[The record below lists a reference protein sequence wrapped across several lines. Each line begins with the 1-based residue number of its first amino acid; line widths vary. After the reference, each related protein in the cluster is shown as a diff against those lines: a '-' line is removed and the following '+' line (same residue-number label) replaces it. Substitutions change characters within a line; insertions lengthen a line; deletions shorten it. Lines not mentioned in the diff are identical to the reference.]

1 MAASQFLSSGSAD
14 SDPATQKGGAGDA
27 WFFCLR
33 ILGGRYGF
41 EAPLVTEVVRLGP
54 LTRLP
59 AAPSFLP
66 GVFTHRGEVLP
77 VLDIG
82 QLVGQS
88 ALPIR
93 PSTRAAIV
101 HCGPWKVAVV
111 SESVEGLVAVP
122 RRAIEP
128 PPAES
133 SGVAEFLS
141 AVARDRN
148 GSIAIL
154 DLPRLVEAARNRAVP
169 AGSAGA

>member
-1 MAASQFLSSGSAD
+1 MAGSQSSFLGSTYAD
-14 SDPATQKGGAGDA
+14 SARGGAGEA

-33 ILGGRYGF
+33 ILGGRYAF

-77 VLDIG
+77 VLDVG

-133 SGVAEFLS
+133 SGVSEFMT
-141 AVARDRN
+141 AVARDAG
-148 GSIAIL
+148 GSIAVL

-169 AGSAGA
+169 SGSAGA

>member
-1 MAASQFLSSGSAD
+1 MTDPRAESRTDGASRASA
-14 SDPATQKGGAGDA
+14 PDA

-33 ILGGRYGF
+33 LIGGRYAF

-82 QLVGQS
+82 QLVGQGGVT
-88 ALPIR
+88 IR
-93 PSTRAAIV
+93 PSTRAALV

-111 SESVEGLVAVP
+111 SDAVEGLVAIA
-122 RRAIEP
+122 RRNLEP
-128 PPAES
+128 PPSES

-141 AVARDRN
+141 AVGRDAA
-148 GSIAIL
+148 GPIAIL
-154 DLPRLVEAARNRAVP
+154 DLPRLVETARARAVP
-169 AGSAGA
+169 AGSGHA

>member
-1 MAASQFLSSGSAD
+1 MGDPIAPAQG
-14 SDPATQKGGAGDA
+14 DPAGHAGGPEA

-33 ILGGRYGF
+33 LLGGRYAF
-41 EAPLVTEVVRLGP
+41 EAPLVTEVVRVGP

-82 QLVGQS
+82 QLVGQ
-88 ALPIR
+88 AAVPIR
-93 PSTRAAIV
+93 ASTRAALV

-111 SESVEGLVAVP
+111 SEAVEGLVAVP

-133 SGVAEFLS
+133 SSVAEFMT
-141 AVARDRN
+141 AVARDAE
-148 GSIAIL
+148 GAIAVL

-169 AGSAGA
+169 TGGAGA

>member
-1 MAASQFLSSGSAD
+1 MAGSQHFLHSDAESASA
-14 SDPATQKGGAGDA
+14 KGGGEA

-41 EAPLVTEVVRLGP
+41 EAPLVMEVVRLGP

-77 VLDIG
+77 VLDVG

-93 PSTRAAIV
+93 PSTRAAVI

-111 SESVEGLVAVP
+111 SEAVEGLVCVP
-122 RRAIEP
+122 RRSIEP

-141 AVARDRN
+141 AVARDRE
-148 GSIAIL
+148 GAIAIL
-154 DLPRLVEAARNRAVP
+154 DLPRIVEVARGRAVP
-169 AGSAGA
+169 SGSGGA

>member
-1 MAASQFLSSGSAD
+1 M
-14 SDPATQKGGAGDA
+14 
-27 WFFCLR
+27 
-33 ILGGRYGF
+33 LGGRYAF

-82 QLVGQS
+82 QLVGQGGVT
-88 ALPIR
+88 IR
-93 PSTRAAIV
+93 PSTRAALV

-111 SESVEGLVAVP
+111 SDAVEGLVAIA
-122 RRAIEP
+122 RRNLEP
-128 PPAES
+128 PPSES

-141 AVARDRN
+141 AVGRDAV
-148 GSIAIL
+148 GPIAIL
-154 DLPRLVEAARNRAVP
+154 DLPRLVEAARARAVP
-169 AGSAGA
+169 AGGGHA